1 MESHGIEKVRTYR
14 ARASGSGGGAY
25 LNAVREQ
32 VAKLQETVDFLVA
45 RLTKLENAL
54 GLTEENPE

>member
-1 MESHGIEKVRTYR
+1 MESHGIEKVRTY
-14 ARASGSGGGAY
+14 RASGSGGGAY

-32 VAKLQETVDFLVA
+32 VAKLQETVDFLIA